1 MANMTYGHKYGPTCT
16 EVWIRP
22 GRVELSVWEDTTLTI
37 SLTPE
42 EAGQLA
48 EVLTH
53 AAKEA
58 RQ

>member
-37 SLTPE
+37 SLTPDQ
-42 EAGQLA
+42 ADQLA
-48 EVLTH
+48 EVLTK

-58 RQ
+58 KQ